1 MSMKPSDSTPRD
13 HRDEHEPAR
22 DQQRRE
28 ERSAAEPSPEAGSF
42 YDRRRADEGPPLG
55 YPPERRV
62 LTAPKPS
69 GGRAAGQL
77 RKLLDTAFATPEQV
91 NVIALGGRALL
102 WLILLYYGWRFVAKD
117 VYRSQTA
124 TSVFEFLLSTANL
137 VFHEAGHIVFIP
149 LGDFMSTLGGSLFQT
164 LVPLI
169 CMVAF
174 LTQYPDPFGASVMLW
189 WTGQSLID
197 TAPYIYDASA
207 QRLTLL
213 GGVTGRDV
221 PGYHDWNNIL
231 GRLDMLQHDHFIAQ
245 LVDVTGSI
253 LVIAALFW
261 GGYLLLAQLQVARSE
276 G

>member
-1 MSMKPSDSTPRD
+1 MRAP
-13 HRDEHEPAR
+13 
-22 DQQRRE
+22 E
-28 ERSAAEPSPEAGSF
+28 E
-42 YDRRRADEGPPLG
+42 
-55 YPPERRV
+55 
-62 LTAPKPS
+62 
-69 GGRAAGQL
+69 
-77 RKLLDTAFATPEQV
+77 V
-91 NVIALGGRALL
+91 NVVALGGRAFL

-137 VFHEAGHIVFIP
+137 VFHEAGHIIFIP

-164 LVPLI
+164 LIPLI

-174 LTQYPDPFGASVMLW
+174 LYQYPDPFGASVMLW
-189 WTGQSLID
+189 WTGQSLVD

-231 GRLDMLQHDHFIAQ
+231 GRLDMLEYDHLIAQ
-245 LVDVTGSI
+245 FADVAGSMLI
-253 LVIAALFW
+253 IVAIAG
-261 GGYLLLAQLQVARSE
+261 GGYWLLLQLQVARTQVELGFLNGS
-276 G
+276 

>member
-1 MSMKPSDSTPRD
+1 MPTPPRED
-13 HRDEHEPAR
+13 PPRENEELHGEPA
-22 DQQRRE
+22 
-28 ERSAAEPSPEAGSF
+28 
-42 YDRRRADEGPPLG
+42 LG

-62 LTAPKPS
+62 LHTGQPSASSEPGPLGRLLATALQ
-69 GGRAAGQL
+69 A
-77 RKLLDTAFATPEQV
+77 PEKV
-91 NVIALGGRALL
+91 NVVALGGRAFL

-137 VFHEAGHIVFIP
+137 VFHEAGHMIFIP

-169 CMVAF
+169 CLVTF
-174 LTQYPDPFGASVMLW
+174 LSQYPDPFGASVMLW
-189 WTGQSLID
+189 WTGQSLVD

-231 GRLDMLQHDHFIAQ
+231 GRLDMLEYDQLLAQ
-245 LVDVTGSI
+245 FVDVTGSI
-253 LVIAALFW
+253 LIIVALAW
-261 GGYLLLAQLQVARSE
+261 GGYLLLLQLQVARSRA
-276 G
+276 